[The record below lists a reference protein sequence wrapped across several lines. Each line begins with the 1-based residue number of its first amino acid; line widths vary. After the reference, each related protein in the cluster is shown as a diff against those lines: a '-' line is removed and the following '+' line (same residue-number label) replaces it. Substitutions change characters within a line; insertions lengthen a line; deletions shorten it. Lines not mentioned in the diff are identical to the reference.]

1 MIVNLASFFFG
12 KQWFYWLL
20 VYIFMLVICSFLRPK
35 QRFSWCPRL
44 VCFFMWHYLWLFV
57 GLALFASFQWCF
69 LHQVHGIQRRGFRS
83 TLVTLCQ
90 YESILCVYESVSSG
104 RARQST
110 FIKKQ
115 ENCQEQ
121 EEKQK
126 EKQNKN
132 ISKRLKGPPVNLAQR
147 LSIVHW
153 ASPLNHLMQYMY
165 NQPQKPG

>member
-1 MIVNLASFFFG
+1 
-12 KQWFYWLL
+12 
-20 VYIFMLVICSFLRPK
+20 
-35 QRFSWCPRL
+35 
-44 VCFFMWHYLWLFV
+44 LFV
-57 GLALFASFQWCF
+57 FLCDITSDCLWVWHFLLLFNGAFFTKSMASKEGDFVQHWSPF
-69 LHQVHGIQRRGFRS
+69 
-83 TLVTLCQ
+83 CQ
-90 YESILCVYESVSSG
+90 YESVSCVNESVSSG

-153 ASPLNHLMQYMY
+153 ASPLNHLMQYMH